1 MVYTLELLPTNV
13 YNTKKKLPS
22 ICRIVHSLM
31 MIMMMMMMMMMMMNY
46 FCGMVDRRM
55 AFSLISSRDH
65 YQRSSPP
72 RNSDTSRPSEVSDGS
87 YCNHIINNGNLNFY
101 VVIWSFFLYD
111 NLEQSGIQCLFYID
125 INDKQ

>member
-31 MIMMMMMMMMMMMNY
+31 MIMMMMMMNY

-65 YQRSSPP
+65 YQRFSPS